1 MDIRSQSE
9 VYARL
14 EKAVSGLPKANTPL
28 KRYEQYEMIAIQ
40 VLDSEHEDFDE
51 GSLEKCL
58 MEYLQTKAKE
68 LGINDLL

>member
-9 VYARL
+9 VYTRL
-14 EKAVSGLPKANTPL
+14 EKAVDDLPKANTTL
-28 KRYEQYEMIAIQ
+28 GKYEQYEMIAIQ
-40 VLDSEHEDFDE
+40 VLDSEHEDFNE

-58 MEYLQTKAKE
+58 MAYLQAKARE